1 MTSHIAHI
9 ERANRKD
16 LEGVEVQLTITDA
29 SAGRQSARACA
40 VTARRRSS
48 DSAMRWPPHRIS
60 VESLVLWNPKG
71 VIEIQRTPMAAR
83 ARSEASESADPYPW
97 PGRIA
102 CA

>member
-1 MTSHIAHI
+1 MLPGQAGGRSQMWGFSMTF
-9 ERANRKD
+9 RP
-16 LEGVEVQLTITDA
+16 
-29 SAGRQSARACA
+29 SARACA
-40 VTARRRSS
+40 VTARKRSS
-48 DSAMRWPPHRIS
+48 DSATRWPPHRIS
-60 VESLVLWNPKG
+60 VASLVLWKPKG